1 MLHALW
7 LKIALE
13 VNMKLKG
20 ILTIA
25 RPQFLI
31 LSVILGF
38 LGSAIAWYEHQEY
51 GGPFNLGYAFL
62 ATFGLMVAHMSVNT
76 FNDYFDSRSTLDT
89 KTERTPFSGGSGAIQ
104 SGLLTEKQALWV
116 GIATLIVII
125 PIGIFFVF
133 VSGLMLLPLLA
144 VAIICIILYTPLIL
158 KMGYPEWSAGL
169 GLGVL
174 PVLGAYFI
182 QTGTY
187 SISALLA
194 SIPSGILV
202 HNLLLLN
209 EFPDTEHDVNV
220 KRRTLPIFVG
230 KKRAAI
236 FYSVLNIIVYLWI
249 IGTVIHGDM
258 PAFALLGLLTF
269 FLAFKAIDGSFKYND
284 KSKLIS
290 AMANNV
296 TVVLITQLL
305 IGAGFIVAGI
315 LK

>member
-1 MLHALW
+1 M
-7 LKIALE
+7 KI
-13 VNMKLKG
+13 KG
-20 ILTIA
+20 IMTIA

-62 ATFGLMVAHMSVNT
+62 ATAGLVVAHISVNI
-76 FNDYFDSRSTLDT
+76 FNDYFDSRSKLDT
-89 KTERTPFSGGSGAIQ
+89 KTVRTPFSGGSGAIQ

-116 GIATLIVII
+116 GIITLIIII
-125 PIGIFFVF
+125 PIGIFFTIVQ
-133 VSGLMLLPLLA
+133 GWLLLPLLA
-144 VAIICIILYTPLIL
+144 IAFICIILYTPLIL
-158 KMGYPEWSAGL
+158 RMGYPEWSAGL

-187 SISALLA
+187 TIGALLV

-209 EFPDTEHDVNV
+209 EFPDAEHDVTV

-230 KKRAAI
+230 KKKAAI
-236 FYSVLNIIVYLWI
+236 FYSVLTIIVYLWI
-249 IGTVIHGDM
+249 IGAVISQYM
-258 PAFALLGLLTF
+258 PVFTLLGLLTF
-269 FLAFKAIDGSFKYND
+269 PLAFKAIDGAFKYD
-284 KSKLIS
+284 DMSKLVP

-296 TVVLITQLL
+296 FVVLLTQLL
-305 IGAGFIVAGI
+305 IGLGFILGGI
-315 LK
+315 FK

>member
-1 MLHALW
+1 M
-7 LKIALE
+7 KI
-13 VNMKLKG
+13 KG
-20 ILTIA
+20 IMTIA

-62 ATFGLMVAHMSVNT
+62 ATAGLVVAHISVNV
-76 FNDYFDSRSTLDT
+76 FNDYFDSRSKLDT
-89 KTERTPFSGGSGAIQ
+89 KTVRTPFSGGSGAIQ

-116 GIATLIVII
+116 GIITLIIII
-125 PIGIFFVF
+125 PIGIFFTIVQ
-133 VSGLMLLPLLA
+133 GWLILPLLA
-144 VAIICIILYTPLIL
+144 IAFICIILYTPLIL
-158 KMGYPEWSAGL
+158 RMGYPEWSAGL

-187 SISALLA
+187 TIGALLV

-209 EFPDTEHDVNV
+209 EFPDAEHDVTV

-230 KKRAAI
+230 KKKAAI
-236 FYSVLNIIVYLWI
+236 FYSVLTIIVYLWI
-249 IGTVIHGDM
+249 IGAVISQYM
-258 PAFALLGLLTF
+258 PVFNLLGLLTF
-269 FLAFKAIDGSFKYND
+269 PLAFKAIDGAFKYD
-284 KSKLIS
+284 DMSKLVP

-296 TVVLITQLL
+296 FVVLLTQLL
-305 IGAGFIVAGI
+305 IGLGFILGGI
-315 LK
+315 FK